1 MRKSILMMMMVMALT
16 LMLAGCSSVP
26 KEEEIQQDLE
36 SFSDKAF
43 LDEGEKID
51 SLTIEKRDTDKKN
64 KSDLVWCTVTTEKD
78 DVSYEKEVTL
88 SYSLKD
94 KDGWILEDYKV
105 SDQEKWKISPLSG
118 VSEATV
124 RSNLEGQTVKVDN
137 EDWRILE
144 SEILQMTVQSQNT
157 DLEKK
162 TDQITVD
169 VMLDGDVECVSGTL
183 VADYV
188 FDKTWQLK
196 NISTKDSLK
205 VEIKA
210 DKALDANM
218 DRVIGDIQNLEIKY
232 GVSGAIQKVTISKDQ
247 IEDFTVN
254 SQNARSKGTE
264 QSIQCSAK
272 LVKSHVTFNV
282 SINAEYIFEDGTWNC
297 SQIEPELTFAS
308 ADLQGEW
315 KGTYR
320 KGGGDGTVNLN
331 ITEVD
336 GNNIK
341 GTYSYTPYGSGKWA
355 EPGSYKV
362 EGEFVPEGLMI
373 AMKAGDWI
381 DEPEKHFSGTL
392 HDISA
397 VLYADDDILKGMGHD
412 SCLFELTKQ

>member
-1 MRKSILMMMMVMALT
+1 M
-16 LMLAGCSSVP
+16 
-26 KEEEIQQDLE
+26 
-36 SFSDKAF
+36 
-43 LDEGEKID
+43 
-51 SLTIEKRDTDKKN
+51 
-64 KSDLVWCTVTTEKD
+64 
-78 DVSYEKEVTL
+78 SYEKEVTL
-88 SYSLKD
+88 SYYLYD
-94 KDGWILEDYKV
+94 KAGWTLEDYKV

-124 RSNLEGQTVKVDN
+124 RSNLEGQTVKADN

-144 SEILQMTVQSQNT
+144 REISQMTVQSQNT

-162 TDQITVD
+162 TDQIIVD
-169 VMLDGDVECVSGTL
+169 VVLDGDVESVSGTL

-218 DRVIGDIQNLEIKY
+218 DRVIGDIQKPEIKY

-272 LVKSHVTFNV
+272 LIKGHVTFNV

-315 KGTYR
+315 RGTYR

-341 GTYSYTPYGSGKWA
+341 GIYSYTPYGSGKWDQ
-355 EPGSYKV
+355 PGSYKV
-362 EGEFVPEGLMI
+362 EGEFVQDGLII

-381 DEPEKHFSGTL
+381 DEPEKHLSGPL

-397 VLYADDDILKGMGHD
+397 VLYVDDDILKGMGHE
-412 SCLFELTKQ
+412 SSLFELTKQ

>member
-1 MRKSILMMMMVMALT
+1 MRKGIFIMAMVMAVT

-36 SFSDKAF
+36 SFLDKAF

-64 KSDLVWCTVTTEKD
+64 KRDLVWCTVTTEKD

-88 SYSLKD
+88 SYYLYD
-94 KDGWILEDYKV
+94 KAGWTLEDYKV

-124 RSNLEGQTVKVDN
+124 RSNLEGQTVKADN

-144 SEILQMTVQSQNT
+144 REISQMTVQSQNT

-162 TDQITVD
+162 TDQIIVD
-169 VMLDGDVECVSGTL
+169 VVLDGDVESVSGTL

-218 DRVIGDIQNLEIKY
+218 DRVIGDIQKPEIKY

-247 IEDFTVN
+247 IEDFAVN

-272 LVKSHVTFNV
+272 LIKGHVTFNV
-282 SINAEYIFEDGTWNC
+282 FINAEYIFEDGTWNC

-315 KGTYR
+315 RGTYR

-341 GTYSYTPYGSGKWA
+341 GIYSYTPYGSGKWD

-362 EGEFVPEGLMI
+362 EGEFVQDGLII

-381 DEPEKHFSGTL
+381 DEPEKHLSGPL

-397 VLYADDDILKGMGHD
+397 VLYVDDDILKGMGHE
-412 SCLFELTKQ
+412 SSLFELTKQ

>member
-1 MRKSILMMMMVMALT
+1 MRKGIFIMAMVMAVT

-36 SFSDKAF
+36 SFLDKAF

-51 SLTIEKRDTDKKN
+51 SLTIEKRNTDKKN
-64 KSDLVWCTVTTEKD
+64 KRDLVWCTVTTEKD

-88 SYSLKD
+88 SYYLYD
-94 KDGWILEDYKV
+94 KAGWTLEDYKV

-124 RSNLEGQTVKVDN
+124 RSNLEGQTVKADN

-144 SEILQMTVQSQNT
+144 REISQMTVQSQNT

-162 TDQITVD
+162 TDQIIVD
-169 VMLDGDVECVSGTL
+169 VVLDGDVESVSGTL

-218 DRVIGDIQNLEIKY
+218 DRVIGDIQKPEIKY

-272 LVKSHVTFNV
+272 LIKGHVTFNV
-282 SINAEYIFEDGTWNC
+282 SINEENSFEDGTWNC

-315 KGTYR
+315 RGTYR

-341 GTYSYTPYGSGKWA
+341 GIYSYTPYGSGKWD

-362 EGEFVPEGLMI
+362 EGEFVQDGLII

-381 DEPEKHFSGTL
+381 DEPEKHLSGPL

-397 VLYADDDILKGMGHD
+397 VLYVDDDILKGMGHE
-412 SCLFELTKQ
+412 SSLFELTKQ

>member
-1 MRKSILMMMMVMALT
+1 MRKGIFIMAMVMAVT

-36 SFSDKAF
+36 SFLDKAF

-64 KSDLVWCTVTTEKD
+64 KRDLVWCTVTTEKD

-88 SYSLKD
+88 SYYLYD
-94 KDGWILEDYKV
+94 KAGWTLEDYKV

-124 RSNLEGQTVKVDN
+124 RSNLEGQTVKADN

-144 SEILQMTVQSQNT
+144 REISQMTVQSQNT

-162 TDQITVD
+162 TDQIIVD
-169 VMLDGDVECVSGTL
+169 VVLDGDVESVSGTL

-218 DRVIGDIQNLEIKY
+218 DRVIGDIQKPEIKY

-272 LVKSHVTFNV
+272 LIKEHVTFNV

-315 KGTYR
+315 RGTYR

-341 GTYSYTPYGSGKWA
+341 GIYSYTPYGSGKWD

-362 EGEFVPEGLMI
+362 EGEFVQDGLII

-381 DEPEKHFSGTL
+381 DEPEKHLSGLL

-397 VLYADDDILKGMGHD
+397 VLYVDDDILKGMGHE
-412 SCLFELTKQ
+412 SSLFELTKQ

>member
-1 MRKSILMMMMVMALT
+1 
-16 LMLAGCSSVP
+16 
-26 KEEEIQQDLE
+26 
-36 SFSDKAF
+36 
-43 LDEGEKID
+43 
-51 SLTIEKRDTDKKN
+51 
-64 KSDLVWCTVTTEKD
+64 
-78 DVSYEKEVTL
+78 
-88 SYSLKD
+88 
-94 KDGWILEDYKV
+94 
-105 SDQEKWKISPLSG
+105 
-118 VSEATV
+118 
-124 RSNLEGQTVKVDN
+124 
-137 EDWRILE
+137 
-144 SEILQMTVQSQNT
+144 MTVQSQNT

-162 TDQITVD
+162 TDQIIVD
-169 VMLDGDVECVSGTL
+169 VVLDGDVESVSGTL

-218 DRVIGDIQNLEIKY
+218 DRVIGDIQKPEIKY

-272 LVKSHVTFNV
+272 LIKGHVTFNV

-315 KGTYR
+315 RGTYR

-341 GTYSYTPYGSGKWA
+341 GIYSYTPYGSGKWD

-362 EGEFVPEGLMI
+362 EGEFVQDGLII

-381 DEPEKHFSGTL
+381 DEPEKHLSGPL

-397 VLYADDDILKGMGHD
+397 VLYVDDDILKGMGHE
-412 SCLFELTKQ
+412 SSLFELTKQ

>member
-1 MRKSILMMMMVMALT
+1 MRKGIFIMAMVMAVT

-36 SFSDKAF
+36 SFLDKAF

-64 KSDLVWCTVTTEKD
+64 KRDLVWCTVTTEKD

-88 SYSLKD
+88 SYYLYD
-94 KDGWILEDYKV
+94 KAGWTLEDYKV

-124 RSNLEGQTVKVDN
+124 RSNLEGQTVKADN

-144 SEILQMTVQSQNT
+144 REISQMTVQSQNT

-162 TDQITVD
+162 TDQIIVD
-169 VMLDGDVECVSGTL
+169 VVLDGDVESVSGTL

-218 DRVIGDIQNLEIKY
+218 DRVIGDIQKPEIKY

-272 LVKSHVTFNV
+272 LIKGHVTFNV
-282 SINAEYIFEDGTWNC
+282 SINVEYIFEDGTWNC

-315 KGTYR
+315 RGTYR

-341 GTYSYTPYGSGKWA
+341 GIYSYTPYGSGKWD

-362 EGEFVPEGLMI
+362 EGEFVQDGLII

-381 DEPEKHFSGTL
+381 DEPEKHLSGPL

-397 VLYADDDILKGMGHD
+397 VLYVDDDILKGMGHE
-412 SCLFELTKQ
+412 SSLFELTKQ

>member
-1 MRKSILMMMMVMALT
+1 MRKGIFIMAMVMAVT

-36 SFSDKAF
+36 SFLDKAF

-64 KSDLVWCTVTTEKD
+64 KRDLVWCTVTTEKD

-88 SYSLKD
+88 SYYLYD
-94 KDGWILEDYKV
+94 KAGWTLEDYKV

-124 RSNLEGQTVKVDN
+124 RSNLEGQTVKADN

-144 SEILQMTVQSQNT
+144 REISQMTVQSQNT

-162 TDQITVD
+162 TDQIIVD
-169 VMLDGDVECVSGTL
+169 VVLDGDVESVSGTL

-218 DRVIGDIQNLEIKY
+218 DRVVGDIQKPEIKY

-272 LVKSHVTFNV
+272 LIKGHVTFIV

-315 KGTYR
+315 RGTYR

-341 GTYSYTPYGSGKWA
+341 GIYSYTPYGSGKWDQ
-355 EPGSYKV
+355 PGSYKV
-362 EGEFVPEGLMI
+362 EGEFVQDGLII

-381 DEPEKHFSGTL
+381 DEPEKHLSGPL

-397 VLYADDDILKGMGHD
+397 VLYVDDDILKGMGHE
-412 SCLFELTKQ
+412 SSLFELTKQ

>member
-1 MRKSILMMMMVMALT
+1 MRKGIFIMAMVMAVT

-36 SFSDKAF
+36 SFLDKAF

-51 SLTIEKRDTDKKN
+51 SLTIEKRNTDKKN
-64 KSDLVWCTVTTEKD
+64 KRDLVWCTVTTEKD

-88 SYSLKD
+88 SYYLYD
-94 KDGWILEDYKV
+94 KAGWTLEDYKV

-124 RSNLEGQTVKVDN
+124 RSNLEGQTVKADN

-144 SEILQMTVQSQNT
+144 REISQMTVQSQNT

-162 TDQITVD
+162 TDQIIVD
-169 VMLDGDVECVSGTL
+169 VVLDGDVESVSGTL

-218 DRVIGDIQNLEIKY
+218 DRVIGDIQKPEIKY

-272 LVKSHVTFNV
+272 LIKGHVTFNV
-282 SINAEYIFEDGTWNC
+282 SINEEYIFEDGTWNC

-315 KGTYR
+315 RGTYR

-341 GTYSYTPYGSGKWA
+341 GIYSYTPYGSGKWD

-362 EGEFVPEGLMI
+362 EGEFVQDGLII

-381 DEPEKHFSGTL
+381 DEPEKHLSGPL

-397 VLYADDDILKGMGHD
+397 VLYVDDDILKGMGHE
-412 SCLFELTKQ
+412 SSLFELTKQ

>member
-1 MRKSILMMMMVMALT
+1 MRKGIFMMTMVIAMA

-36 SFSDKAF
+36 SFSDKVF

-64 KSDLVWCTVTTEKD
+64 KSDLVWCTVTTDKD

-88 SYSLKD
+88 SYYLQD
-94 KDGWILEDYKV
+94 KDGWTLEDYKV
-105 SDQEKWKISPLSG
+105 SDPEKWKISPLSG

-124 RSNLEGQTVKVDN
+124 RSNLAGQTVKADN
-137 EDWRILE
+137 EDWQILE
-144 SEILQMTVQSQNT
+144 SEISQMTVQSQNT

-162 TDQITVD
+162 TDQIIVD
-169 VMLDGDVECVSGTL
+169 VVLDGEVESVSGTL

-218 DRVIGDIQNLEIKY
+218 DRVIGDIQNPEIKY

-264 QSIQCSAK
+264 QTIQCSAK
-272 LVKSHVTFNV
+272 LIKGHVTFNV
-282 SINAEYIFEDGTWNC
+282 SINADYIFEDGTWNC

-320 KGGGDGTVNLN
+320 KGGGNGTVNLN

-341 GTYSYTPYGSGKWA
+341 GTYSYTPYGSSKWD
-355 EPGSYKV
+355 EPGSYEV
-362 EGEFVPEGLMI
+362 EGEFVPEGLTI

-381 DEPEKHFSGTL
+381 DEPEKHLSGPL

-397 VLYADDDILKGMGHD
+397 VLYVDDDILKGMGHE
-412 SCLFELTKQ
+412 SSLFELTKQ

>member
-1 MRKSILMMMMVMALT
+1 MRKGIFMMTMVIAMT

-51 SLTIEKRDTDKKN
+51 SLTIEKRETDKKN
-64 KSDLVWCTVTTEKD
+64 KSDLVWCTVTTDKD

-88 SYSLKD
+88 SYYLQD
-94 KDGWILEDYKV
+94 KDGWTLEDYKV
-105 SDQEKWKISPLSG
+105 SDPEKWKISPLSG
-118 VSEATV
+118 VSETTV
-124 RSNLEGQTVKVDN
+124 RTNLAGQTVKVDN
-137 EDWRILE
+137 EDWQILD
-144 SEILQMTVQSQNT
+144 SEISQMTVQSQNT
-157 DLEKK
+157 DLEKN

-169 VMLDGDVECVSGTL
+169 VVLDGDVESVSGTL

-188 FDKTWQLK
+188 FDKAWQLK
-196 NISTKDSLK
+196 NISTKEPLK
-205 VEIKA
+205 AEVKA
-210 DKALDANM
+210 DKALDINM
-218 DRVIGDIQNLEIKY
+218 DRVIGDIQNPEIKY

-264 QSIQCSAK
+264 QIIQCSANLIK
-272 LVKSHVTFNV
+272 GHVTFNV
-282 SINAEYIFEDGTWNC
+282 SINADYIFENGTWNC

-355 EPGSYKV
+355 EPGSYEV
-362 EGEFVPEGLMI
+362 EGEFLPEGLTI

-381 DEPEKHFSGTL
+381 DEPENHLSGPL

-397 VLYADDDILKGMGHD
+397 ILYADDDILKGTGHE
-412 SCLFELTKQ
+412 SSLFELTK

>member
-1 MRKSILMMMMVMALT
+1 MRKGIFIMAMVMAVT

-36 SFSDKAF
+36 SFLDKAF

-51 SLTIEKRDTDKKN
+51 SLTIEKRNTDKKN
-64 KSDLVWCTVTTEKD
+64 KRDLVWCTVTTEKD
-78 DVSYEKEVTL
+78 NVSYEKEVTL
-88 SYSLKD
+88 SYYLYD
-94 KDGWILEDYKV
+94 KAGWTLEDYKV

-124 RSNLEGQTVKVDN
+124 RSNLEGQTVKADN

-144 SEILQMTVQSQNT
+144 REISQMTVQSQNT

-162 TDQITVD
+162 TDQIIVD
-169 VMLDGDVECVSGTL
+169 VVLDGDVESVSGTL

-218 DRVIGDIQNLEIKY
+218 DRVIGDIQKPEIKY

-272 LVKSHVTFNV
+272 LIKGHVIFNV

-315 KGTYR
+315 RGTYR

-341 GTYSYTPYGSGKWA
+341 GIYSYTPYGSGKWDQ
-355 EPGSYKV
+355 PGSYKV
-362 EGEFVPEGLMI
+362 EGEFVQDGLII

-381 DEPEKHFSGTL
+381 DEPEKHLSGPL

-397 VLYADDDILKGMGHD
+397 VLYVDDDILKGMGHE
-412 SCLFELTKQ
+412 SSLFELTKQ